1 MQQAGLISGRST
13 PAVEPAASPS
23 SPAPRTRLQA
33 PRQDHPV
40 YIMAPSTQRPGQPRA
55 ATRRLGRLSAH
66 LLLSSPAAGD
76 PADPLGPPL
85 KRDFIGYGGAPPD
98 PKWPGG
104 AAVALNFVI
113 NVEEGS
119 EPSIP
124 DGDGATTSGLIE
136 PSAVRGN
143 NTNTTLSCLFCCA
156 SVSFPF

>member
-1 MQQAGLISGRST
+1 
-13 PAVEPAASPS
+13 
-23 SPAPRTRLQA
+23 
-33 PRQDHPV
+33 
-40 YIMAPSTQRPGQPRA
+40 MAPSTQRPGQPRA